1 MKTELKER
9 REEEENQTDRDQ
21 EATEEEPCKVIES
34 YEAFLQLE
42 TLVHL
47 TVELLYGR
55 GLI

>member
-21 EATEEEPCKVIES
+21 EATEEEPREVIES